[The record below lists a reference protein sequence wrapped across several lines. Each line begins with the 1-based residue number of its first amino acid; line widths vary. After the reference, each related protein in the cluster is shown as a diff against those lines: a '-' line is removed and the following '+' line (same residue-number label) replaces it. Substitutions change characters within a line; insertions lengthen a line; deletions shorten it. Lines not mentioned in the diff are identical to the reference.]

1 MDALTAFDNAVEKLL
16 EVSPIETLPE
26 QLVKLR
32 FLFEE
37 EFDKLWL
44 EDVELIEPRAPR
56 RA

>member
-32 FLFEE
+32 FLFED

-44 EDVELIEPRAPR
+44 EDVELIDPGAPPRA
-56 RA
+56 